1 MDWVNRL
8 CLKNGKLS
16 QSLVK
21 TDRYTAWFVA
31 SGCSLFLGDVDASFS
46 LPTLKAGTYLKIVF
60 SIVA

>member
-1 MDWVNRL
+1 M
-8 CLKNGKLS
+8 
-16 QSLVK
+16 K